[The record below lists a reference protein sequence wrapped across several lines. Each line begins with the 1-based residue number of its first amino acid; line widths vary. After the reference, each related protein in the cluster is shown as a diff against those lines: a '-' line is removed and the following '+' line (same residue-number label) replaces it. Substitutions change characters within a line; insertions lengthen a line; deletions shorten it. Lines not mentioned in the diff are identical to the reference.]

1 MLAAD
6 LEEQP
11 KSYNENAKD
20 KCEDKFEN
28 IDWTGNQVERAQ
40 QPDYSGGEL

>member
-20 KCEDKFEN
+20 KCDDKFEN
-28 IDWTGNQVERAQ
+28 I
-40 QPDYSGGEL
+40 Y